1 MEQIVGYPFADEG
14 ARPNAADEISL
25 VQQLVVRAQHGQ
37 PRHAEIHRE
46 RTTRWNP
53 LPGPKTPIENG
64 AAKSI
69 VDLPVNWQSG
79 GAIDSEV
86 QRRHESP
93 GEKVVM
99 PTSPRMAMAQLPIS
113 RIFGGHEG
121 IVQTRVNEKENL
133 RGS

>member
-14 ARPNAADEISL
+14 TRPNAADEISL

-37 PRHAEIHRE
+37 PRYAEIHRE

-53 LPGPKTPIENG
+53 LPRPKTPIENG

-93 GEKVVM
+93 GEKWSCRLRHEWRWRNYQSVGYSAGM
-99 PTSPRMAMAQLPIS
+99 RESS
-113 RIFGGHEG
+113 RRAF
-121 IVQTRVNEKENL
+121 NEKENL